1 MPLRPSTAFASTF
14 LELSAS
20 PFDVAIA
27 FSNYCRTLPQV
38 ILQQTC
44 TLTGRKSPYEGYRS
58 VSVSSVWE
66 LNQAFSRSPEL
77 REVLWKSSVASSIRL
92 SAGARTSSATSKGS
106 QVCIFFVCLPF
117 ADDKACVLV
126 VVSPALRSLR
136 RCQAIA
142 RRRDLSDQHQPIAS
156 LEATNRECGRNP
168 RCQLLLEASSQ
179 LFSSGRHPGSH
190 QL

>member
-77 REVLWKSSVASSIRL
+77 REVLWK
-92 SAGARTSSATSKGS
+92 
-106 QVCIFFVCLPF
+106 
-117 ADDKACVLV
+117 VL
-126 VVSPALRSLR
+126 L
-136 RCQAIA
+136 QAQ
-142 RRRDLSDQHQPIAS
+142 SGFQPEPEQAV
-156 LEATNRECGRNP
+156 
-168 RCQLLLEASSQ
+168 
-179 LFSSGRHPGSH
+179 
-190 QL
+190 

>member
-77 REVLWKSSVASSIRL
+77 REVLWKVLLQAQSGFQPEPEQAVRL
-92 SAGARTSSATSKGS
+92 RKEAKCAF
-106 QVCIFFVCLPF
+106 FFVCLPF

-156 LEATNRECGRNP
+156 LEATTVSTVEI
-168 RCQLLLEASSQ
+168 
-179 LFSSGRHPGSH
+179 PGANCC
-190 QL
+190 

>member
-58 VSVSSVWE
+58 VSV
-66 LNQAFSRSPEL
+66 LFG
-77 REVLWKSSVASSIRL
+77 SSIRL
-92 SAGARTSSATSKGS
+92 SAGAQNYEKYFGKFCCKLNQAFSRS
-106 QVCIFFVCLPF
+106 QNKQCDFERKPSVHFFLCACPF
-117 ADDKACVLV
+117 ADDKACVFV

-156 LEATNRECGRNP
+156 LEATTVSTVEI
-168 RCQLLLEASSQ
+168 
-179 LFSSGRHPGSH
+179 PGANCC
-190 QL
+190 

>member
-14 LELSAS
+14 LELSAR

-44 TLTGRKSPYEGYRS
+44 TLTRRKSPYKGYRS
-58 VSVSSVWE
+58 VSVLFGSSIR
-66 LNQAFSRSPEL
+66 LSPEL

>member
-14 LELSAS
+14 LELSVC

-92 SAGARTSSATSKGS
+92 SAGARTSSATSKAK
-106 QVCIFFVCLPF
+106 CAFFFVCLPF
-117 ADDKACVLV
+117 ADDKACVFV

-142 RRRDLSDQHQPIAS
+142 RRRDLSDQHQPIAL
-156 LEATNRECGRNP
+156 LEATTVSTVEI
-168 RCQLLLEASSQ
+168 
-179 LFSSGRHPGSH
+179 PGANCC
-190 QL
+190 

>member
-1 MPLRPSTAFASTF
+1 MSFRCRNCLFQLLPHLAASDPPTNLYSHRTEKPLRRVPIRF
-14 LELSAS
+14 
-20 PFDVAIA
+20 
-27 FSNYCRTLPQV
+27 
-38 ILQQTC
+38 
-44 TLTGRKSPYEGYRS
+44 
-58 VSVSSVWE
+58 SSVWE

-117 ADDKACVLV
+117 ADDKACVFV

>member
-14 LELSAS
+14 LELSVC
-20 PFDVAIA
+20 PFVVAIA

-77 REVLWKSSVASSIRL
+77 REVLWKVLLQAQSGFQPEPEQAVRLRKEAKCAFFLCACPLPMTRLVCLWYESGSSIASTL
-92 SAGARTSSATSKGS
+92 SSHRASPR
-106 QVCIFFVCLPF
+106 PF
-117 ADDKACVLV
+117 RPTPAHRV
-126 VVSPALRSLR
+126 VGG
-136 RCQAIA
+136 
-142 RRRDLSDQHQPIAS
+142 H
-156 LEATNRECGRNP
+156 NREYGRNP

>member
-27 FSNYCRTLPQV
+27 FSNYCRTLPQE

-44 TLTGRKSPYEGYRS
+44 TLTGRKRPYEGYRS
-58 VSVSSVWE
+58 VSV
-66 LNQAFSRSPEL
+66 LFG
-77 REVLWKSSVASSIRL
+77 SSIRL
-92 SAGARTSSATSKGS
+92 SAGAQNYEKYFGKVLL
-106 QVCIFFVCLPF
+106 QVQSGFQPEPEQAVRLRKEAKCAFFFVCLPF
-117 ADDKACVLV
+117 ADDKACVCV